1 MARKKK
7 QTDIEDAINE
17 APRTNSD
24 LTEDERR
31 ALHFRHCAEY
41 ERALDTKKKADAG
54 LKNVGKRIKAESDSV
69 AKCKQTIQARSPQG
83 EAELRAE
90 IEQTAEVLRWSG
102 VQVGATAEMFADR
115 RPADESALEHGKIAG
130 LKGERAEPPHDPG
143 TAAHAKW
150 MEGWHVGQEGL
161 MTSFQKIPVE
171 DESDAVGNGIDAID
185 GGALSAAK
193 EALEDHARQHGL

>member
-1 MARKKK
+1 MGRKKK
-7 QTDIEDAINE
+7 QIDIEDAIKE

-31 ALHFRHCAEY
+31 ALHFRHCSEY
-41 ERALDTKKKADAG
+41 ERALDAKKKADAG

-69 AKCKQTIQARSPQG
+69 AKCKKTIQARSPEG

-102 VQVGATAEMFADR
+102 VQVGETAEMFADR

-143 TAAHAKW
+143 TPSHAKW
-150 MEGWHVGQEGL
+150 MEGWHAGQEIL
-161 MTSFQKIPVE
+161 MASFQKMPVE
-171 DESDAVGNGIDAID
+171 DEPDVTANGA
-185 GGALSAAK
+185 
-193 EALEDHARQHGL
+193 DHAPAPAAEATQVAAH

>member
-1 MARKKK
+1 MGRRKK
-7 QTDIEDAINE
+7 QTDIVKE

-41 ERALDTKKKADAG
+41 ERALAEKKKADAG

-69 AKCKQTIQARSPQG
+69 AKCKKTIQARSPQG

-102 VQVGATAEMFADR
+102 VQVGETAEMFADR
-115 RPADESALEHGKIAG
+115 RPSEEAALEHGKIAG

-143 TAAHAKW
+143 TLAHKKW
-150 MEGWHVGQEGL
+150 MEGWHAGQEIL
-161 MTSFQKIPVE
+161 MASFQKMPVE
-171 DESDAVGNGIDAID
+171 DPDASANGADVKPPAHEPP
-185 GGALSAAK
+185 AAG
-193 EALEDHARQHGL
+193 HAAAH

>member
-1 MARKKK
+1 MAKRKK

-17 APRTNSD
+17 APRTNSE

-41 ERALDTKKKADAG
+41 ERALETKKKADAAI
-54 LKNVGKRIKAESDSV
+54 KNVGKRIKAENDSV

-102 VQVGATAEMFADR
+102 VQVGETAEIFADR
-115 RPADESALEHGKIAG
+115 RPADENAFEHGKIAG
-130 LKGERAEPPHDPG
+130 LKGETAKPPHDMG
-143 TAAHAKW
+143 TPAHDKWLEGHAA
-150 MEGWHVGQEGL
+150 GQSSL
-161 MTSFQKIPVE
+161 MASFEKIPV
-171 DESDAVGNGIDAID
+171 DD
-185 GGALSAAK
+185 GPKTPTSTIIPAETNVPEQAA
-193 EALEDHARQHGL
+193 A

>member
-1 MARKKK
+1 MGRRKK
-7 QTDIEDAINE
+7 QTDIEDAIKE

-41 ERALDTKKKADAG
+41 ERALAEKKKADAG

-102 VQVGATAEMFADR
+102 VQVGETAEMFADR
-115 RPADESALEHGKIAG
+115 RPSEEVALEHGKIAG
-130 LKGERAEPPHDPG
+130 MKGERAEPPHDPG
-143 TAAHAKW
+143 TLAHKKW
-150 MEGWHVGQEGL
+150 MEGWHAGQEIL
-161 MTSFQKIPVE
+161 MASFQKMPVE
-171 DESDAVGNGIDAID
+171 DPDASANGADAID
-185 GGALSAAK
+185 GGALAQAEKDLAAHK
-193 EALEDHARQHGL
+193 AAH